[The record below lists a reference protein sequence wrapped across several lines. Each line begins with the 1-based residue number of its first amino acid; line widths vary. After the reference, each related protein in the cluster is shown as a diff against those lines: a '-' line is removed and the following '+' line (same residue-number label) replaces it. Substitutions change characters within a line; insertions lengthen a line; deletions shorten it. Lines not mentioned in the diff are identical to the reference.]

1 VLDGVGVIGKAMIFC
16 MTWMYTI
23 LNYHKR
29 TVSRQETTGW
39 ELEIMRKQS
48 LASLNKNREEKETEK
63 LLGSK

>member
-1 VLDGVGVIGKAMIFC
+1 
-16 MTWMYTI
+16 MYTI

-48 LASLNKNREEKETEK
+48 LASLKKNREEKETEK